1 MTNDADP
8 HLDAL
13 LHAVRSCPLNE
24 AMIARAELG
33 FETRLMARMR
43 EENAGSVFAWAWR
56 LAPFFAALAVA
67 AGVWS
72 RTPAARTAADAGMLV
87 EAVSGGEERELIDYM
102 TGNRE

>member
-13 LHAVRSCPLNE
+13 LHAARGHLDES
-24 AMIARAELG
+24 MIARAELG
-33 FETRLMARMR
+33 FETRLMARLR
-43 EENAGSVFAWAWR
+43 EESAGSIFAWAWR

-72 RTPAARTAADAGMLV
+72 RTPSTRTAADARMLA
-87 EAVSGGEERELIDYM
+87 EAVSGGEERELVDYM
-102 TGNRE
+102 TGRRE